1 MTEITTMPLFI
12 AQQER
17 NRLGTRLRNLTEML
31 MAKLNIDPFGKQLV
45 IACGTGEERSN
56 REAILVWLN
65 KAVCCEARLDTLDSE
80 LICQALEKHL
90 QHCIGHWS
98 S

>member
-1 MTEITTMPLFI
+1 MTEITTMSLFV

-17 NRLGTRLRNLTEML
+17 NRLSIRLRNLTEML
-31 MAKLNIDPFGKQLV
+31 IAKLNIDPFGKQLV
-45 IACGTGEERSN
+45 IACGTGMERNN

-65 KAVCCEARLDTLDSE
+65 KAICCEARLDVLESE

-90 QHCIGHWS
+90 QHCIGHWCS
-98 S
+98 